1 MKITGD
7 ICHSERERKKAK
19 KAKKIILA
27 PDVDIYPSS
36 LSIPAPDEII
46 PAPDEIISAPDEIIP
61 APDKIILDPDILIK

>member
-46 PAPDEIISAPDEIIP
+46 SAPDEIIP